1 MVDWIVGFVEQF
13 RELSLFLVMLGI
25 KAGVLAYWAIVLLLG
40 LLLRLF
46 PALK

>member
-1 MVDWIVGFVEQF
+1 MADWIVGFVEQF

-25 KAGVLAYWAIVLLLG
+25 KARVSAFWAIVLPLG
-40 LLLRLF
+40 LLLF